1 MNCLIKKPKSY
12 DALYETYWYEPDLLN
27 LISRMSVA
35 PFFYELNAELRP
47 GSVTH
52 CDLLRGMLKFKPV
65 RDLLQ
70 SHPRKLYE
78 FCCTTDLKLPMFEV
92 EGVLDLME
100 ARVLMFEDRYRGPI
114 MEDGAVTEVQFRSSL
129 GEVGEKRL
137 KSYLNEIQLAIE
149 GVQG

>member
-1 MNCLIKKPKSY
+1 
-12 DALYETYWYEPDLLN
+12 
-27 LISRMSVA
+27 
-35 PFFYELNAELRP
+35 
-47 GSVTH
+47 
-52 CDLLRGMLKFKPV
+52 
-65 RDLLQ
+65 
-70 SHPRKLYE
+70 
-78 FCCTTDLKLPMFEV
+78 MFEV